1 MRELALDDLVVCTP
15 HQNVNQNLIIDY
27 TILKSIILLD
37 EFLSNRNIRNISI
50 YISYREAQAV
60 LLKSRTDTRFCWPHL
75 LGIYT
80 KSQLLR
86 FRNNF

>member
-37 EFLSNRNIRNISI
+37 EFLSNRNIRNIS
-50 YISYREAQAV
+50 YREAQVV